1 MKKETLKQGYTK
13 ERNSELLKYVQ
24 SNPKILVNKRA
35 IAKINTLLSDNAFKK
50 DVQSIKNS
58 SEDSLEENVYL
69 LVRKYGFTRDWFNT
83 FYSIVHWSSFAGI
96 IEGESIHIKDLNYI
110 TEHELEDFKAVN
122 PIAIFIKKDTSVS
135 ELSDFVSKS
144 AVKINNLQRTYPL
157 KTKKANVKSDKDVD
171 IERIIIKNQ
180 DKTSKQIAEIINNK
194 YKGSKKGDSLYTYN
208 YVDKLKTKLKKSIL
222 NQ

>member
-69 LVRKYGFTRDWFNT
+69 LLKKYGFTRDWFNT
-83 FYSIVHWSSFAGI
+83 FYSVVQSSSFAGI
-96 IEGESIHIKDLNYI
+96 IEGDSIHLKDLNHI
-110 TEHELEDFKAVN
+110 SNEELEDLRAVN

-135 ELSDFVSKS
+135 ELTDFISKS
-144 AVKINNLQRTYPL
+144 NIKINNLQRKYTL
-157 KTKKANVKSDKDVD
+157 NTKKVNVKSDKDID

-180 DKTSKQIAEIINNK
+180 DKTSKQIVEIINNK
-194 YKGSKKGDSLYTYN
+194 YKRSKKKDSLYTYN